1 MLLFTILAVLVLGI
15 MCFLMIIMRMHIK
28 RFAYNV
34 TQDYR
39 YDCLPQHF
47 VARLEGG
54 VIKLPQEVDINDTV
68 LAAVSVETSLLG
80 KWLLPYI
87 EIETRKGIWK
97 HYIEFGGRGV
107 RYLNFSDMFDAESRE
122 IFLRGRRVSLKN
134 QEVRLTVYPR
144 MSLDDKKILVL
155 APHADDAE
163 LAAYGLYEKYA
174 ANAMVVTVTASEAGR
189 FHYENLFCK
198 QCPTETKE
206 QYLEKGR
213 MRVWNS
219 LTVPLLAGVSSEN
232 ILQLGFFD
240 TTLKTLY
247 RHPEREIPSAK
258 LETADVGIF
267 RRANKSAISEGLHGG
282 SNWHDLVDNMA
293 YVIESFRPDV
303 VVTPSPNIDVHTDH
317 QCTTIAAVEA
327 LRKLNYTK
335 GSLFL
340 YAVHYLTDDY
350 PLGNVGATLSLPPFF
365 SEEGS
370 SDMLYFHSIYSHPVD
385 KKTQNRK
392 LLALDA
398 MNDIR
403 PNARNYMD
411 WKYVLR
417 KGLSLLYHDLTSIRA
432 DLISR
437 FVRSNEFF
445 YVVPISDVHN
455 QETYQKIISRGGKNH
470 LH

>member
-1 MLLFTILAVLVLGI
+1 
-15 MCFLMIIMRMHIK
+15 MR
-28 RFAYNV
+28 A
-34 TQDYR
+34 
-39 YDCLPQHF
+39 QH
-47 VARLEGG
+47 E
-54 VIKLPQEVDINDTV
+54 
-68 LAAVSVETSLLG
+68 
-80 KWLLPYI
+80 
-87 EIETRKGIWK
+87 
-97 HYIEFGGRGV
+97 
-107 RYLNFSDMFDAESRE
+107 
-122 IFLRGRRVSLKN
+122 
-134 QEVRLTVYPR
+134 
-144 MSLDDKKILVL
+144 
-155 APHADDAE
+155 
-163 LAAYGLYEKYA
+163 
-174 ANAMVVTVTASEAGR
+174 
-189 FHYENLFCK
+189 
-198 QCPTETKE
+198 
-206 QYLEKGR
+206 
-213 MRVWNS
+213 
-219 LTVPLLAGVSSEN
+219 
-232 ILQLGFFD
+232 LGFFD

-247 RHPEREIPSAK
+247 NHPEREIPSAK

-303 VVTPSPNIDVHTDH
+303 IVTPSPNIDVHTDH

-327 LRKLNYTK
+327 LRKLNYTN

-340 YAVHYLTDDY
+340 YTVHYLTDDY
-350 PLGNVGATLSLPPFF
+350 PLGNVGAALSLPPFF
-365 SEEGS
+365 SEEDS

-385 KKTQNRK
+385 KKTQNHK

-417 KGLSLLYHDLTSIRA
+417 KGLSLLYHDITSIHA
-432 DLISR
+432 DLVNR

-445 YVVPISDVHN
+445 YVVPVSDVHN